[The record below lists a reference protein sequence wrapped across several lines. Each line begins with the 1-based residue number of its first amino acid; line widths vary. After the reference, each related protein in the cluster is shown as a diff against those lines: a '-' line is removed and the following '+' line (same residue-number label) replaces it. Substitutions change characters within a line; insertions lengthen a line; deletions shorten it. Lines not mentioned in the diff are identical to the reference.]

1 MNAYSGYVTDMY
13 SANTVE
19 GIDALIDT
27 LYDRGYVADW
37 MLPHQ
42 KAQGICDYFRQNFSY
57 SLTVDNGE
65 SAEILGNFLY
75 NTKQGHCAL
84 FATATT
90 LALRELDVPARYVTG
105 YVVAGEGE
113 AVEGGYKYTLREKD
127 LHAWVEVF
135 IYGIGWLPFDP
146 TAAVDGFDGMASESV
161 NTDVEGT
168 ATSEI
173 ITTTTPAIVT
183 TVSNEGDE
191 APDLTEGGDT
201 TTKPPV
207 ATDGTGEGDA
217 PVVVVPE
224 EENTLIPV
232 LITALCVIA
241 AIAAVVVAVK
251 LFLNR
256 LEKAEK
262 KIQENA

>member
-1 MNAYSGYVTDMY
+1 
-13 SANTVE
+13 
-19 GIDALIDT
+19 
-27 LYDRGYVADW
+27 
-37 MLPHQ
+37 
-42 KAQGICDYFRQNFSY
+42 
-57 SLTVDNGE
+57 
-65 SAEILGNFLY
+65 
-75 NTKQGHCAL
+75 
-84 FATATT
+84 
-90 LALRELDVPARYVTG
+90 
-105 YVVAGEGE
+105 
-113 AVEGGYKYTLREKD
+113 
-127 LHAWVEVF
+127 
-135 IYGIGWLPFDP
+135 
-146 TAAVDGFDGMASESV
+146 MASESV

-183 TVSNEGDE
+183 TVSDEGDE

-262 KIQENA
+262 KTWTGFRKKNPYRACQEMYKLTMLILDKEGLTPGCELMNDFAVRVDSSIFLKGTNVFMVDVMPVFIKCEFGTAELAPVSEEERAAVYKLTTAVYCRYMENKNGLMRLITRISLFL